1 MCPQHSELVKLV
13 FLIKLDEILLN
24 DVPFHQKSTSASA
37 QSQQQQQQLGSAV
50 IKHINGKPTLAN
62 LSDAGLGSD
71 ARTGCVLH

>member
-24 DVPFHQKSTSASA
+24 DVPFHQESTSASV
-37 QSQQQQQQLGSAV
+37 QSQQQQQLSSAV

-62 LSDAGLGSD
+62 VSDAGLGSD